1 MTIEAKWS
9 DFSSLDAERMLVAA
23 NQALPRWVAMALVVA
38 IAWQLA
44 RIIWMLMPGS
54 STGDLMIAPPVQI
67 SRAGTSAV
75 GSADVQSIVSAH
87 IFGAASAADT
97 VIALPQE
104 SHENL
109 AETRLSLELKGTMA
123 SPDEATSIAIIAD
136 ANKEEKIYSIKD
148 TVAPGAI
155 LHAIYADRVVLNRAG
170 NLEVLRLPKDFPQ
183 GTLRTRRSATT
194 VSRTAGNP
202 RSIQNVVSQ
211 NVTRLA
217 DVIRPTPYYVSGQMQ
232 GYRVYPGRDRK
243 QFAALGLRPG
253 DLIKDID
260 GAALTNPQQA
270 TKIFQSLGDKQQ
282 VSVTVERNGQ
292 PEVLVLN
299 TSQLNLDGNK

>member
-9 DFSSLDAERMLVAA
+9 DFSSLDAERMLVAGS
-23 NQALPRWVAMALVVA
+23 QLLPRWITMALVVA

-54 STGDLMIAPPVQI
+54 STGDLIIAPPVQI
-67 SRAGTSAV
+67 SRAASA
-75 GSADVQSIVSAH
+75 GAASADVQNIANAH
-87 IFGAASAADT
+87 IFGEASAEA
-97 VIALPQE
+97 VVVVPQE

-123 SPDEATSIAIIAD
+123 SPDDATSIAIIAD
-136 ANKEEKIYSIKD
+136 ASKEEKIYSIKD
-148 TVAPGAI
+148 TVAPGAT
-155 LHAIYADRVVLNRAG
+155 LHAVYADRVVLNRAG
-170 NLEVLRLPKDFPQ
+170 NLEVLKLPKDFPQ
-183 GTLRTRRSATT
+183 GTVRTRRSATT
-194 VSRTAGNP
+194 VSRAASNP
-202 RSIQNVVSQ
+202 QSIQNVVTQ
-211 NVTRLA
+211 NVTKLA

-270 TKIFQSLGDKQQ
+270 TQIFQSLGDKQQ

>member
-9 DFSSLDAERMLVAA
+9 DFSSLDAERMLVAGS
-23 NQALPRWVAMALVVA
+23 QLLPRWITMALVVA

-54 STGDLMIAPPVQI
+54 STGDLIIAPPVQI
-67 SRAGTSAV
+67 SRAASA
-75 GSADVQSIVSAH
+75 GAASADVQNIANAH
-87 IFGAASAADT
+87 IFGEASAEA
-97 VIALPQE
+97 VVVVPQE

-136 ANKEEKIYSIKD
+136 TSKEEKIYSIND
-148 TVAPGAI
+148 TVAPGAT
-155 LHAIYADRVVLNRAG
+155 LHAVYADRVVLNRAG
-170 NLEVLRLPKDFPQ
+170 NLEVLRLPKEFPQ
-183 GTLRTRRSATT
+183 GTVRTRRSATT
-194 VSRTAGNP
+194 VSRAASNP
-202 RSIQNVVSQ
+202 QSIQNVVSK
-211 NVTRLA
+211 NVTKLA

-270 TKIFQSLGDKQQ
+270 TQIFQSLGDKQQ

>member
-9 DFSSLDAERMLVAA
+9 DFSSLDAERMLVAGS
-23 NQALPRWVAMALVVA
+23 QLLPRWITMALVVA

-54 STGDLMIAPPVQI
+54 STGDLIIAPPVQI
-67 SRAGTSAV
+67 SRAASTGGAA
-75 GSADVQSIVSAH
+75 ADVQSIANAH
-87 IFGAASAADT
+87 IFGEASAEA
-97 VIALPQE
+97 VVVVPQE

-109 AETRLSLELKGTMA
+109 AETRLSLELKGTLA
-123 SPDEATSIAIIAD
+123 SGDEATSIAIIAD
-136 ANKEEKIYSIKD
+136 ASKEEKIYSRKD
-148 TVAPGAI
+148 TVAPGAT
-155 LHAIYADRVVLNRAG
+155 LHAVYADRVVLNRAG
-170 NLEVLRLPKDFPQ
+170 NLEVLKLPKDFPQ
-183 GTLRTRRSATT
+183 GTVRTRRSATT
-194 VSRTAGNP
+194 VSRAASSP
-202 RSIQNVVSQ
+202 QSIQNVVTQ
-211 NVTRLA
+211 NVTKLA

-270 TKIFQSLGDKQQ
+270 TQIFQSLGDKEQ

-299 TSQLNLDGNK
+299 TAQLELGGNK

>member
-1 MTIEAKWS
+1 MTIEAKWT
-9 DFSSLDAERMLVAA
+9 DFSSLDAERMLVAG
-23 NQALPRWVAMALVVA
+23 NQLLPRWVATALVVA

-54 STGDLMIAPPVQI
+54 STGDLIIAPPVQI
-67 SRAGTSAV
+67 SRATSSGAGT
-75 GSADVQSIVSAH
+75 ADVQSIANAH
-87 IFGAASAADT
+87 IFGEASAEA
-97 VIALPQE
+97 VVVVPQE

-123 SPDEATSIAIIAD
+123 SANEDASIAIIAD
-136 ANKEEKIYSIKD
+136 ASKEEKIYSIQD
-148 TVAPGAI
+148 TVAPGAT
-155 LHAIYADRVVLNRAG
+155 LHAVYADRVVLNRAG
-170 NLEVLRLPKDFPQ
+170 NLEVLKLPKEFPQ
-183 GTLRTRRSATT
+183 GTVRARRSATT
-194 VSRTAGNP
+194 VSRAASNP
-202 RSIQNVVSQ
+202 QSIQNVVTE
-211 NVTRLA
+211 NVTKLA

-270 TKIFQSLGDKQQ
+270 TQIFQSLGDTEQ

-299 TSQLNLDGNK
+299 TAQLALDGNQ